1 MESSR
6 TTILM
11 KPPDVLLSN
20 WRVLEVHSPP
30 SHEAQTRHVIGWT
43 QYTARVSSPVTF
55 VDGVLRACMTRS
67 GNVYLLTGGPAPQFD
82 QDMDELLRDWSR
94 ANSITADRDV
104 TDEVVEL
111 FQQIDA
117 ELNLAEDVP
126 ADFPN
131 DYFLGAVPGS
141 QLKFLAREIDGRYV
155 VGPTE
160 AELKERH
167 SLCLRLVEQFRRL
180 HLNHVPA
187 TPPDDPTAPSLAEIF
202 AYVALQGWNLSAQ
215 ERVWIVKKI
224 ESRQL

>member
-11 KPPDVLLSN
+11 KPPDVFLSN
-20 WRVLEVHSPP
+20 WRVLEAHSPP
-30 SHEAQTRHVIGWT
+30 SQEAKTRHVIRWT

-67 GNVYLLTGGPAPQFD
+67 GNVYLLTGDPAPEFD
-82 QDMDELLRDWSR
+82 QDMDELWRDWSR
-94 ANSITADRDV
+94 ANSVTADRDV

-117 ELNLAEDVP
+117 ELSLAEDVR

-131 DYFLGAVPGS
+131 GYFLGAVPGS
-141 QLKFLAREIDGRYV
+141 QPKFLAREIDGRYV

-215 ERVWIVKKI
+215 ERVWIIQKI
-224 ESRQL
+224 ESR